1 MDNSSRSPSPFPLFF
16 FFNVSLQGFPVPTR
30 NIQTKTPQLGSFF
43 CGGQTA
49 GQTSEHIVSWPPTSS
64 SSPAG
69 RMCPGDSCPSR
80 ASPPGPPSPLFDR
93 LCESVD
99 CSTLRRWPVWS
110 NQNYSPFFLRIF
122 FFPLKGYLSLLL
134 KDQILEEVCG
144 MKGSGDR
151 FAAQSLWPVSLL
163 LLSASLREG
172 RVTLVWFVGGS
183 SSEAVAARGWE
194 GAGQGGRVGWGRGF
208 VLRASDDVLI
218 FISCYWNLNLSELSL
233 FLMMSVLQNDRFIK

>member
-1 MDNSSRSPSPFPLFF
+1 M
-16 FFNVSLQGFPVPTR
+16 
-30 NIQTKTPQLGSFF
+30 
-43 CGGQTA
+43 
-49 GQTSEHIVSWPPTSS
+49 
-64 SSPAG
+64 
-69 RMCPGDSCPSR
+69 
-80 ASPPGPPSPLFDR
+80 
-93 LCESVD
+93 
-99 CSTLRRWPVWS
+99 
-110 NQNYSPFFLRIF
+110 
-122 FFPLKGYLSLLL
+122 

-218 FISCYWNLNLSELSL
+218 FISCY
-233 FLMMSVLQNDRFIK
+233 